1 MRRIPVPNNSHSLFR
16 NRLLATL
23 PRHEY
28 ERLLPR
34 LKIVPLAKGKTIYE
48 LGDNVRDAYF
58 PLNGMLSILSIT
70 EDGST
75 VEVAMVG
82 NEGLTGLP
90 LILKAE
96 RMPFRVMV
104 QLPGNAMKMPGNL
117 LREEFNRGGNFQ
129 VMLLRYAHT
138 LVTQIA
144 QSAACNR
151 FHSVEKRFC
160 RWLLIARDRVKTNT
174 FPLTQEIISQMLGVP
189 RTSVTMTAVRI
200 QKMGL
205 IQYSRGKITILDREG
220 LERAACECYRIVAEE
235 IEHLLVA

>member
-1 MRRIPVPNNSHSLFR
+1 MPNNSHSLFR

-34 LKIVPLAKGKTIYE
+34 LKIVPLPKGKTIYE
-48 LGDNVRDAYF
+48 LGDHVRNAYF
-58 PLNGMLSILSIT
+58 PLNGMLSMLSIT

-90 LILKAE
+90 LILKTQ

-104 QLPGNAMKMPGNL
+104 QLPGNAMMMPGNVL
-117 LREEFNRGGNFQ
+117 TEEFNLGGNFQ
-129 VMLLRYAHT
+129 LRLLQYAHT

-160 RWLLIARDRVKTNT
+160 RWLLIARDRVKSNT
-174 FPLTQEIISQMLGVP
+174 FHLTQEIISQMLGVP
-189 RTSVTMTAVRI
+189 RTSVTMTAVHV

-205 IQYSRGKITILDREG
+205 IQYSRGKITILDPQG
-220 LERAACECYRIVAEE
+220 LESAACECYRIVAEE

>member
-1 MRRIPVPNNSHSLFR
+1 MAETSRSLFR
-16 NRLLATL
+16 NRLLAAL

-28 ERLLPR
+28 ERIFPR
-34 LKIVPLAKGKTIYE
+34 LRMVPLPKGKIIYD
-48 LGDNVRDAYF
+48 LGDQARHAYF
-58 PLNGMLSILSIT
+58 PMNGMLSMLSIT

-82 NEGLTGLP
+82 NEGMAGLP
-90 LILKAE
+90 LMLKTE

-104 QLPGNAMKMPGNL
+104 QLPGNAMLMQGNL
-117 LREEFNRGGNFQ
+117 LREEFNRNGHFQ
-129 VMLLRYAHT
+129 LMLLRYAHT

-151 FHSVEKRFC
+151 FHSVEQRLC
-160 RWLLIARDRVKTNT
+160 RWLLIARDRVKTDT
-174 FPLTQEIISQMLGVP
+174 FHLTQEIISQMLGVP
-189 RTSVTMTAVRI
+189 RTSVTMTAVNI

-205 IQYSRGKITILDREG
+205 IQYSRGKIVILDRQG
-220 LERAACECYRIVAEE
+220 LENTACECYRLVAEE

>member
-1 MRRIPVPNNSHSLFR
+1 VPETAHSLFK

-28 ERLLPR
+28 ERLRPS
-34 LKIVPLAKGKTIYE
+34 LKIVPLPKGKIIYE
-48 LGDNVRDAYF
+48 LGDEVRNAYF

-90 LILKAE
+90 LILKAQ

-104 QLPGNAMKMPGNL
+104 QLPGNAMMMPGHT

-160 RWLLIARDRVKTNT
+160 RWLLIACDRVKTDT
-174 FPLTQEIISQMLGVP
+174 FHLTQEIISQMLGVP
-189 RTSVTMTAVRI
+189 RTAVTMTAVRI
-200 QKMGL
+200 QQMGL
-205 IQYSRGKITILDREG
+205 IRYSRGKIVILDRKG
-220 LERAACECYRIVAEE
+220 LESASCECYRIVAEE

>member
-1 MRRIPVPNNSHSLFR
+1 MPNNTQSLFR

-28 ERLLPR
+28 ERLLPG
-34 LKIVPLAKGKTIYE
+34 LKIVPLPKGKIIYD
-48 LGDNVRDAYF
+48 LGDDVRNAYF
-58 PLNGMLSILSIT
+58 PLNGMLSMLSIT

-90 LILKAE
+90 LILKTQ

-104 QLPGNAMKMPGNL
+104 QLPGNAMVMKGNV

-129 VMLLRYAHT
+129 VMLLHYAHT

-160 RWLLIARDRVKTNT
+160 RWLLIARDRVKTDT
-174 FPLTQEIISQMLGVP
+174 IHLTQEIISQMLGVP
-189 RTSVTMTAVRI
+189 RTAVTMTAVRI

-205 IQYSRGKITILDREG
+205 IRYSRGKITILDRKG
-220 LERAACECYRIVAEE
+220 LESVSCECYRIVAEE